1 MTRDLTGFE
10 WLGFLHSC
18 TGSGTHWPP
27 HKKEPELELETA
39 TISKVSPCMAMQQHL
54 QFSYATNH
62 GNIRKLAKA
71 AENRIA
77 HIAHLFSV
85 ALDAQN
91 DYDDS
96 KTICCSHDPSSMLQP
111 LWQISPEPVDV
122 EQMPNKGG
130 EFQSQGKTRQNIS
143 SWVTTA
149 PHHGH
154 HPNNRKKILG
164 H

>member
-1 MTRDLTGFE
+1 
-10 WLGFLHSC
+10 
-18 TGSGTHWPP
+18 
-27 HKKEPELELETA
+27 
-39 TISKVSPCMAMQQHL
+39 
-54 QFSYATNH
+54 
-62 GNIRKLAKA
+62 
-71 AENRIA
+71 
-77 HIAHLFSV
+77 
-85 ALDAQN
+85 
-91 DYDDS
+91 
-96 KTICCSHDPSSMLQP
+96 MLQP